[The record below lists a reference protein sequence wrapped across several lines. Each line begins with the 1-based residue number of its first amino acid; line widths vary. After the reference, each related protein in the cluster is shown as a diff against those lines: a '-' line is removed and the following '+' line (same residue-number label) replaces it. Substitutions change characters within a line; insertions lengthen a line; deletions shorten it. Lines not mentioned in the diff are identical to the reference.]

1 MQLFRMRFMVFRAE
15 PASPA
20 DFVSFWAARYD
31 YPHYD
36 VYKSNI
42 GVLTRGALMNL
53 FVWKNGRPLSE
64 AKKKSV
70 QRNYLGRLNHVQRLG
85 DIEGKGFLDAFPR
98 GGAIWRI
105 FWLHCCHHRRF
116 PIFDQ
121 HVHRAMVFL
130 QEGSRDELD
139 QHPDREKI
147 DLYLNQYLFFFAQ
160 FADLDSL
167 KVDQALWTFGRFIKP
182 DAVYERL
189 AN

>member
-1 MQLFRMRFMVFRAE
+1 MRFVVFKTER
-15 PASPA
+15 ASPA

-31 YPHYD
+31 YPDYD

-42 GVLTRGALMNL
+42 GGLTRDALMNL

-70 QRNYLGRLNHVQRLG
+70 ERNYLERLDHVQRLG
-85 DIEGKGFLDAFPR
+85 DIDGKRFLEAFPE

-130 QEGSRDELD
+130 QEGSQDELD
-139 QHPDREKI
+139 QHPGRQKI
-147 DLYLNQYLFFFAQ
+147 DIYLNHYLPFLGQ
-160 FADLDSL
+160 FANLDSF
-167 KVDQALWTFGRFIKP
+167 KVDQALWAFGRFIKP
-182 DAVYERL
+182 EAVYERL
-189 AN
+189 AK